1 MALLNSDGAGGGSR
15 PLKAAPSS
23 CLPRNQ
29 DTTPPPHPTQ
39 TSGFQDKA
47 RTNSGLHGAA
57 NTLKPTGMRWMQ
69 LLQLGAQRF
78 PSRSLAWPR
87 HPKPPA
93 REKQVGSSH
102 KALPGPQGHHWLLC
116 SHTHLDKQHRNLD
129 MDIGGVKPAQ
139 PRGQET
145 PENMVARG
153 SNRRETLVSTSYA
166 VASPVPPGSR
176 H

>member
-93 REKQVGSSH
+93 REKQVGSPH

-129 MDIGGVKPAQ
+129 MDIGGC
-139 PRGQET
+139 E
-145 PENMVARG
+145 
-153 SNRRETLVSTSYA
+153 
-166 VASPVPPGSR
+166 ASPASR
-176 H
+176 TRDPRKHGG